1 MIRARV
7 IPCLLLKDGGLVKTM
22 RFSNP
27 RYIGDP
33 INAVKIYNAKEV
45 DELIF
50 LDITATKEKRE
61 PNYDLIK
68 EIAEECFMPF
78 SYGGGIRSIAS
89 IKKLLRLGV
98 EKVILNTASHE
109 NPTLV
114 REAVNMF
121 GSSTVIASIDV
132 KKNFLGKYKR
142 YIRAGKKSVAGDIRD
157 CVRDLEALGVGEIFI
172 NSIDRDGTMA
182 GYDIELVR
190 DLAERVS
197 IPVIACGGAGTLND
211 VREVLQRTGIS
222 AAAAGS
228 IFVYHGKIK
237 GVLINYPN
245 RAALDQLNILQHS

>member
-245 RAALDQLNILQHS
+245 RATLDQLNILQHS